1 MAIFIIK
8 PLEQISHMKNW
19 EPPKGYI
26 EKKYNYTYKLTL
38 KKDKRYYYY
47 GVHCTNVEPSCDGYY
62 GSGTKIKEMHKQLGK
77 DCFDKEI
84 LEFFPTKKEALL
96 AEDKL
101 VPVEL
106 LKDEFCLNKIQGGGT
121 FDTTGMKMN
130 QDFRDS
136 VSNRFK
142 GKKRTQESIQKMIK
156 TRRER
161 GVDKPTE
168 ETRKKLS
175 EIRKGKI
182 IVSKNGVAK
191 VISKEELL
199 EYEQNG
205 WKRGTTKE
213 RNLKLSA
220 SKMGEKNPMFGKHWS
235 KELKEKMVQ
244 TKYLNGTNF
253 HSEKTK
259 AILAEKNR
267 AKAKDP
273 EFRKKLSESTK
284 GKNNWSKGRKRIN
297 KDGVTKAVTPE
308 ELEKYL
314 NDGWQLGHGYQMK
327 RKKSQ

>member
-1 MAIFIIK
+1 
-8 PLEQISHMKNW
+8 MKNW

-26 EKKYNYTYKLTL
+26 EKKYNYTYKLTF

-47 GVHCTNVEPSCDGYY
+47 GVHCTNIEPAFDNYY
-62 GSGTKIKEMHKQLGK
+62 GSGTRIKKMRKQFGK

-101 VPVEL
+101 VPVDI

-121 FDTTGMKMN
+121 FDTTGMKMS
-130 QDFRDS
+130 QDFCNS

-161 GVDKPTE
+161 GTDKPTE
-168 ETRKKLS
+168 ETKKKLS
-175 EIRKGKI
+175 EIRKSKKI
-182 IVSKNGVAK
+182 VNKDGVSK
-191 VISKEELL
+191 VIPKEELS
-199 EYEQNG
+199 EYEKNG

-213 RNLKLSA
+213 RNLKISI
-220 SKMGEKNPMFGKHWS
+220 SKMGEKNPMFGKHWG
-235 KELKEKMVQ
+235 KESKEKMLQ
-244 TKYLNGTNF
+244 TKYQNGTNF

-267 AKAKDP
+267 EKAKNP

-297 KDGVTKAVTPE
+297 KDGVTKAVLPE
-308 ELEKYL
+308 ELEKYI
-314 NDGWQLGHGYQMK
+314 NDGWQLGHGYKIK